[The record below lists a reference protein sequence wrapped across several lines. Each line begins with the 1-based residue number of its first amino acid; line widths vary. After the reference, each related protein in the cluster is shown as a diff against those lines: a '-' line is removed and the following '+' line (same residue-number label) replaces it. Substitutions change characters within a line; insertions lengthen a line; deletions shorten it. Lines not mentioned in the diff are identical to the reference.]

1 MNTWRVFLAI
11 VLVLHGLVHIM
22 GLVSYLK
29 LGEVQGIP
37 YKTTVLDGRLNLGHT
52 GTGIYGVL
60 WAVAALGFVLAAT
73 GLLLN
78 SSWWLPLLTASAVFS
93 LVITTLDLNV
103 ALAGVVVNAAILV
116 MVWITPQF
124 SSP

>member
-1 MNTWRVFLAI
+1 MNTWRVFFAI
-11 VLVLHGLVHIM
+11 ILVLHGLVHIM

-37 YKTTVLDGRLNLGHT
+37 YKTTVLDGRLNLGET
-52 GTGIYGVL
+52 GVGIYGVL

-78 SSWWLPLLTASAVFS
+78 SSWWLPLLTASTVFS
-93 LVITTLDLNV
+93 LVLTAMDLNV
-103 ALAGVVVNAAILV
+103 ALAGVVVNVAILV
-116 MVWITPQF
+116 FVWVAPKFLT
-124 SSP
+124 S